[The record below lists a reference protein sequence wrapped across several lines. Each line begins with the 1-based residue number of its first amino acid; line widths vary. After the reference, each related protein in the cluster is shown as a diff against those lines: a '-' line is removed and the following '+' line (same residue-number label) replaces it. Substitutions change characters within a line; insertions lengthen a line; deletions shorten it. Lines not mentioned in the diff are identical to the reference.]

1 MYTFALFLA
10 DVGTVFTTIRDGIAV
25 FMEPPLLWYVVI
37 GFAAAAISIAK
48 SLVPKKKAK

>member
-1 MYTFALFLA
+1 MTFAAFLT
-10 DVGTVFTTIRDGIAV
+10 DVASVFATIKLGIGV

-37 GFAAAAISIAK
+37 GFAAAAIGIAK